1 MSKSLLACAI
11 SSSESALV
19 RIKTS
24 GSGRYIITACRTVP
38 VCSGDLEGRKQPH
51 AVRKLLSLAD
61 EWRGETLALCVCP
74 DAYFP
79 LNAYF
84 PGSLQQDAR
93 RDYCRIEAAHF
104 LERPD
109 EYLYD
114 QVPYTGN
121 TTGEP
126 SEKHLVLFYRA
137 EPFKSLAES
146 FARQHPILFCGS
158 PLEPEVYRSRIT
170 GGKTAFLDLG
180 RYHISLTVAEN
191 GRLSFFICHR
201 VKNRQEAE
209 YFAIHELKS
218 QPGWREHDVQAS
230 GEMAD
235 RKMIRLLEKETSCRV
250 LPPDI
255 PEGVEFSGRNAS
267 ACRSSAVAKAVT
279 TALMAIGI

>member
-11 SSSESALV
+11 SGSESALV

-38 VCSGDLEGRKQPH
+38 VGSSDLAGRKQPH
-51 AVRKLLSLAD
+51 TVRKLLSLAD

-84 PGSLQQDAR
+84 PGSLRQDAR
-93 RDYCRIEAAHF
+93 RDYCRIEATHF

-109 EYLYD
+109 DYLYD
-114 QVPYTGN
+114 HVPYTEN
-121 TTGEP
+121 TGDP
-126 SEKHLVLFYRA
+126 VEKHLVLFYRA
-137 EPFKSLAES
+137 EPFKALAES
-146 FARQHPILFCGS
+146 FASQHPLLFCGS
-158 PLEPEVYRSRIT
+158 PLQPEVYRSRIT
-170 GGKTAFLDLG
+170 GGKAAFLDLG
-180 RYHISLTVAEN
+180 RCHISLTVAEN
-191 GRLSFFICHR
+191 GRLAFFSCHR
-201 VKNRQEAE
+201 IKDRQEAE

-218 QPGWREHDVQAS
+218 HPDCREHDVHAS

-250 LPPDI
+250 VPPDI
-255 PEGVEFSGRNAS
+255 PRGVEFSGRNTS
-267 ACRSSAVAKAVT
+267 AFRSSAVAKAVT